1 MTEAS
6 GCGLIGWQKTDVS
19 NRMAGKGKL
28 ANVRVVAISPVGS

>member
-6 GCGLIGWQKTDVS
+6 VCGLIGWQKTDVS

-28 ANVRVVAISPVGS
+28 ANVRVVAIPPIGS